1 MITSNSI
8 AVPWPASSIRARK
21 PAHASDRRA
30 PPWGRLRRGKARHAL
45 RLAAFA
51 GIVVPR
57 GSSWPSR
64 GGGDR
69 SKSQIRDLK
78 QATHAEVA
86 VEH

>member
-1 MITSNSI
+1 MRLT
-8 AVPWPASSIRARK
+8 VER
-21 PAHASDRRA
+21 HL
-30 PPWGRLRRGKARHAL
+30 GRLRRGKARHAL

>member
-1 MITSNSI
+1 MRLT
-8 AVPWPASSIRARK
+8 VE
-21 PAHASDRRA
+21 HHL
-30 PPWGRLRRGKARHAL
+30 GRLRRGKARHAL

-57 GSSWPSR
+57 GSNWPSR

>member
-1 MITSNSI
+1 L
-8 AVPWPASSIRARK
+8 
-21 PAHASDRRA
+21 
-30 PPWGRLRRGKARHAL
+30 GRLRRGKARHAL

-51 GIVVPR
+51 SIVVPR
-57 GSSWPSR
+57 GS
-64 GGGDR
+64 DR